1 MCHASHH
8 CRRLAV
14 QRKCNTSPWYTIRL
28 GSHVLEIGT
37 GSAFSTALLAQLAGE
52 PGAVASVDVDPDM
65 TVRAKE
71 LLARAGCDVAL
82 RCGDGQYGWVQ
93 RAPYDRLIAWCS
105 VTNVPSA
112 WLDQTVPG
120 AILVIP
126 TRAGTEQWIARY
138 SRSDDALVEE
148 ERLPGAFIPLTP
160 VPYRPWATER

>member
-1 MCHASHH
+1 
-8 CRRLAV
+8 
-14 QRKCNTSPWYTIRL
+14 
-28 GSHVLEIGT
+28 
-37 GSAFSTALLAQLAGE
+37 
-52 PGAVASVDVDPDM
+52 
-65 TVRAKE
+65 VR
-71 LLARAGCDVAL
+71 
-82 RCGDGQYGWVQ
+82 

-138 SRSDDALVEE
+138 SRIDDALVEE